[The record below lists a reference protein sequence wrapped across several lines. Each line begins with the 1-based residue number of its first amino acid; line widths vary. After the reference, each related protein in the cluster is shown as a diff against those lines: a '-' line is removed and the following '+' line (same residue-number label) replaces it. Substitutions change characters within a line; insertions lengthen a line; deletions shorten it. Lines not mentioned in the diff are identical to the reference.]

1 MPLTFARIL
10 ISALLLAWAVAS
22 PARAEMKADEKREI
36 ERIVRDYILQNP
48 EIVEKA
54 LVALEAQRRE
64 AAAEEKAG
72 KIAELKDTILNSR
85 HQAVLGNPN
94 GRITLVEFFDYNC
107 GYCKR
112 ALNDMLAL
120 MESDPDLRVVMK
132 EFPILSDGSIE
143 AARISIAVKDLKPDL
158 YLDYHRE
165 LLARGGTANR
175 QKAISIAKELGLD
188 TDALMKAA
196 DDSSVTENLQ
206 EVQMLAQALGISG
219 TPSYV
224 VGGELVPGAVGFDRL
239 QTMIQ
244 SAAAKCGDQV
254 MC

>member
-1 MPLTFARIL
+1 MHLTLARLL
-10 ISALLLAWAVAS
+10 ISALLLAWAVTS
-22 PARAEMKADEKREI
+22 PARAEMNADEKREI

-48 EIVEKA
+48 EVVEKA

-64 AAAEEKAG
+64 TAAAEQAG
-72 KIAELKDTILNSR
+72 KITELKDTILNSE

-94 GRITLVEFFDYNC
+94 GRVTLVEFFDYNC

-120 MESDPDLRVVMK
+120 MESNPDLRVVMK
-132 EFPILSDGSIE
+132 EFPILSEGSME
-143 AARISIAVKDLKPDL
+143 AARISVAVKNLDPDL

-165 LLARGGTANR
+165 LLARGGQANL
-175 QKAISIAKELGLD
+175 QKATSIAKELGLD
-188 TDALMKAA
+188 TDALKKAA
-196 DDSSVTENLQ
+196 ENGSVTENIQ
-206 EVQMLAQALGISG
+206 EVRQIAQALGISG

-224 VGGELVPGAVGFDRL
+224 VGGEIIPGAVGFDQL
-239 QTMIQ
+239 QIKIQ
-244 SAAAKCGDQV
+244 EAAAKCAEQV

>member
-1 MPLTFARIL
+1 MPLTLARLL
-10 ISALLLAWAVAS
+10 ISALFLAWAFTS
-22 PARAEMKADEKREI
+22 PAQAEMNADDKREI

-64 AAAEEKAG
+64 AAAAERAG
-72 KIAELKDTILNSR
+72 KIAELKDTILNSK

-94 GRITLVEFFDYNC
+94 GRVTLVEFFDYNC

-120 MESDPDLRVVMK
+120 VESNPDLRVVMK
-132 EFPILSDGSIE
+132 EFPILSEGSME
-143 AARISIAVKDLKPDL
+143 AARISIAVKDLNPEL
-158 YLDYHRE
+158 YMDYHRE
-165 LLARGGTANR
+165 LLGRGGQANL

-188 TDALMKAA
+188 TDALSKAA
-196 DDSSVTENLQ
+196 EDGSVTENLQ
-206 EVQMLAQALGISG
+206 EVRQIADALGING

-224 VGGELVPGAVGFDRL
+224 VGGEMIFGAIGFERL
-239 QTMIQ
+239 QTRIAE
-244 SAAAKCGDQV
+244 AAAKCAEQV

>member
-1 MPLTFARIL
+1 MPFTLARLL
-10 ISALLLAWAVAS
+10 ISALILACAAAS
-22 PARAEMKADEKREI
+22 PARAEMNADDKREI

-54 LVALEAQRRE
+54 LITLEAQRRE
-64 AAAEEKAG
+64 MAAAEQAG
-72 KIAELKDTILNSR
+72 KITEMKDTILNSQ

-94 GRITLVEFFDYNC
+94 GRVTLVEFFDYNC

-120 MESDPDLRVVMK
+120 MESNPDLRVVMK
-132 EFPILSDGSIE
+132 EFPILSEGSME
-143 AARISIAVKDLKPDL
+143 AARISIAVKDLNPDL

-165 LLARGGTANR
+165 LLVRGGQANL
-175 QKAISIAKELGLD
+175 QKAISVAKELGLD
-188 TDALMKAA
+188 TEALKKAA
-196 DDSSVTENLQ
+196 DEGSVTENIQ
-206 EVQMLAQALGISG
+206 EVRQIAQALGISG

-224 VGGELVPGAVGFDRL
+224 VGGELIPGAVGFDQL
-239 QTMIQ
+239 QTKIQ
-244 SAAAKCGDQV
+244 SAAAKCAEQV